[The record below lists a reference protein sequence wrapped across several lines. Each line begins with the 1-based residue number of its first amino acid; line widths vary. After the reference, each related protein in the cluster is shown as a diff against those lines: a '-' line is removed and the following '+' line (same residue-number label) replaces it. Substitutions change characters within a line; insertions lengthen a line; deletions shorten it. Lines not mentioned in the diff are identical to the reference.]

1 MRVVALKR
9 SAAPAAIGKPAAM
22 PLIMTST
29 DLDIRRRRAAYRA
42 AHRGTKEMDWLLGR
56 YAASHL
62 DQMTD
67 PELAEFE
74 DFLAAP
80 DPDLQLW
87 ILDPKAVPD
96 DRYAALVRVL
106 RAFHQ
111 VPQV

>member
-9 SAAPAAIGKPAAM
+9 TSAPAAIGKPAAM
-22 PLIMTST
+22 TSATTST

-56 YAASHL
+56 YAAARL
-62 DQMTD
+62 DDMTD
-67 PELAEFE
+67 PELAAFE
-74 DFLAAP
+74 DLLAAS

-87 ILDPKAVPD
+87 IMDPAAVPD
-96 DRYAALVRVL
+96 ERYAALVRVL

-111 VPQV
+111 LAVS